1 MAKKVTKAKS
11 ESKTEKEPE
20 ATTGAEEVNP
30 TPEPE
35 VAGAKLK
42 GEPVINAFEAIDH
55 LGVHPAD
62 SPAIAIIRSKLSNYH
77 DHMRKVVP
85 VDPAVGA
92 GYQVDLYDT
101 IRSALYLDGD
111 EFNKAWLC
119 LVNVFRQYEQTT
131 FNMRL
136 GYRFMDQVVMS
147 KADRKTFER
156 LMNLLLTT
164 AAAKSVASVGSQVD
178 MERTVQYI
186 QSEDHRQKL
195 RDFYNVE

>member
-1 MAKKVTKAKS
+1 MAKKVTKVKPEEKVEPKPEEKVESS
-11 ESKTEKEPE
+11 ESTNSLADAKAKGKPILD
-20 ATTGAEEVNP
+20 
-30 TPEPE
+30 
-35 VAGAKLK
+35 AG
-42 GEPVINAFEAIDH
+42 EIIDY

-62 SPAIAIIRSKLSNYH
+62 SSAIAIVRSKLSNYH
-77 DHMRKVVP
+77 DNMRKNVP
-85 VDPAVGA
+85 VDPAEGA
-92 GYQVDLYDT
+92 RHQVDLYDT
-101 IRSALYLDGD
+101 IRSVLYLDGD
-111 EFNKAWLC
+111 EFKSGWLC
-119 LVNVFRQYEQTT
+119 LINVFRQYEHTT

-164 AAAKSVASVGSQVD
+164 AAAASVASVASQVD